1 MKVALGFKAHS
12 GWAALVVIG
21 DSGKE
26 LQVVDR
32 SRLELVASNSSWAK
46 QPYHAA
52 ENLDPTSA
60 QKLVKKGTDAA
71 YQAAQ
76 REMLAT
82 IKSLRKQAHEILACA
97 VLVPSPM
104 PEWSVAE
111 ILAVHFRMHKAEGVL
126 FPDALA
132 SAAEKCGLNL
142 IRIPEKQLNE
152 EAEKLLAAPLTD
164 LTKQVVKLGKT
175 VGPPWGKDQK
185 NATLAALIG
194 LKLALVAK
202 RNRGRY

>member
-1 MKVALGFKAHS
+1 MNIALGLKAHS

-21 DSGKE
+21 EAGGE
-26 LQVVDR
+26 FQVVAR
-32 SRLELVASNSSWAK
+32 RRLGLINSDSTWAK

-52 ENLDPTSA
+52 EDLVLLDA
-60 QKLVKKGTDAA
+60 QKLVKRGTDAA
-71 YQAAQ
+71 YQGAQ

-82 IKSLRKQAHEILACA
+82 IKSLRQHEHKILACV

-104 PEWSVAE
+104 PAWSVEE

-142 IRIPEKQLNE
+142 TTVPEKQLSE
-152 EAEKLLAAPLTD
+152 HAERVLATPFND
-164 LTKQVVKLGKT
+164 LTKQILKLGKT

-185 NATLAALIG
+185 NAAVAALIG
-194 LKLALVAK
+194 LK
-202 RNRGRY
+202 GRSISSGTL

>member
-21 DSGKE
+21 NTGKE
-26 LQVVDR
+26 LQIVDR
-32 SRLELVASNSSWAK
+32 RRLKLVHSDSSWAK

-52 ENLDPTSA
+52 EDLDPKSA
-60 QKLVKKGTDAA
+60 QKLVKRGTEAA
-71 YQAAQ
+71 YQIAQ
-76 REMLAT
+76 RQMLAV
-82 IKSLRKQAHEILACA
+82 IKSLRAQAHEIVACV

-142 IRIPEKQLNE
+142 IRVPEKQLAE
-152 EAEKLLAAPLTD
+152 QAEKVLATSLQELTNRI
-164 LTKQVVKLGKT
+164 LKLGKI

-194 LKLALVAK
+194 LKGK
-202 RNRGRY
+202 